1 MLRVRHISPR
11 ACVFL
16 RAHHEHASAGTQ
28 HVRPCTS
35 HTRPRAS
42 VLDGAHTAL
51 HRPPGGCPHIRGPL
65 SRHVHVSTRMAEQV
79 TLPGLC
85 LPSCGQAVH
94 TGLTLRG
101 CAYVCPHP
109 HPCTRGCSVRAEPTA
124 QQRRL
129 QPGLKIHHKLSLQH
143 PRHLAD
149 WASAPPRPA
158 QMPEGTTPASR
169 SATTAAP
176 ATALS
181 PAKPL
186 PQGTQDGPYR
196 CSDTGVRLRTAGL
209 AIRIGMRRYFLSAVS
224 SSPSPPTHLLEPI
237 PQHLPLS
244 SPWGPPGRVPSSSA
258 PAEVGG

>member
-1 MLRVRHISPR
+1 MSHLLQARACSGHLGAWRKGLEGGCVLRVRHISPR

-181 PAKPL
+181 LRDPRSQRARPSHSLKALKTAPTGA
-186 PQGTQDGPYR
+186 QTQ
-196 CSDTGVRLRTAGL
+196 V
-209 AIRIGMRRYFLSAVS
+209 
-224 SSPSPPTHLLEPI
+224 
-237 PQHLPLS
+237 
-244 SPWGPPGRVPSSSA
+244 
-258 PAEVGG
+258 